1 MQMENSS
8 DCGLQIADWSGLLC
22 ASPRDALCKE
32 NQCKNEEVGDMVIA
46 SQLRSG
52 MVLRYENHIYKVM
65 AADYHSGQGKMGGV
79 THARLKNLSTGSL
92 WEHSFRSDAK
102 LEELPVEK
110 QSMEFLYS
118 DADQCYFMNPETY
131 DQVGISNST
140 IGARIRF
147 LQSGTRVSVEFVEGT
162 PVNVV
167 FPDFVEARVAHTTP
181 PVHQQQ
187 DNTWKQAVLEN
198 GIEVM
203 VPQFIKIG
211 DLIRL
216 DVQNLKYVDR
226 ARATGR

>member
-1 MQMENSS
+1 
-8 DCGLQIADWSGLLC
+8 
-22 ASPRDALCKE
+22 
-32 NQCKNEEVGDMVIA
+32 MVIA

-79 THARLKNLSTGSL
+79 THTRLKNLSTGSL

-102 LEELPVEK
+102 LEELLVEK

-118 DADQCYFMNPETY
+118 DTDQCYFMNPETY

-140 IGARIRF
+140 IGTYIRF
-147 LQSGTRVSVEFVEGT
+147 LQSGTRVNVEFVEGT
-162 PVNVV
+162 PVNIV
-167 FPDFVEARVAHTTP
+167 FPEFVEARVAHTTP
-181 PVHQQQ
+181 AVHQQQ
-187 DNTWKQAVLEN
+187 DSTWKEAVLEN

-203 VPQFIKIG
+203 VPQFIKAG

-216 DVQNLKYVDR
+216 DVQNLKYLDR
-226 ARATGR
+226 ARASGR